1 MSNSGLIV
9 RRSERY
15 EISIPARVRISAINA
30 ESVQFAKGVTDADRW
45 VQIDVVDFAQGGV
58 GFVSDLFFARGIHL
72 DLEIRQTD
80 DMTTDPMI
88 QTQMVVRRVQMTD
101 RRPAYL
107 VGCSFNDLDDK
118 SQESIAE
125 LLFRLSGGS
134 NAGNDDGVG
143 YA

>member
-9 RRSERY
+9 RRSERF

-30 ESVQFAKGVTDADRW
+30 ENVLFAKGVTDADRW
-45 VQIDVVDFAQGGV
+45 VQVDIVDFAQGGV
-58 GFVSDLFFARGIHL
+58 GFVSDLFFARGVNL
-72 DLEIRQTD
+72 DLEIRLNEDTNS
-80 DMTTDPMI
+80 DPML
-88 QTQMVVRRVQMTD
+88 QTHMMVKRVQMTD

-107 VGCSFNDLDDK
+107 IGCSFVDSDEQT
-118 SQESIAE
+118 QESISE
-125 LLFRLSGGS
+125 LLFRLSGDA